1 MRICLPDG
9 WGEHGPSK
17 RVDIRSATRRRPP
30 HRPWKPASA
39 WAVLAAADCSLSSS
53 LAPYQRHRARKR
65 LGAGLANI
73 LANLSERARRRT
85 FYAHPADVVRIVSE
99 PGAVRTAASAAE
111 ELGIDLVGDGPA
123 EAYVRQSLFNRI
135 ASAYHI
141 EERAERPNMVLRIV
155 ADADWPFPEGTVTA
169 PRGRRRRGPP
179 RIPRPEIPTSRVHP
193 PANKVSPRTPKMRA
207 RLGLLI
213 GLWRNRPV
221 VGSEPWGGL
230 RSVAGCSLP
239 AARTGYRLRGWP
251 NGGL

>member
-1 MRICLPDG
+1 MTVVGVSEAAQRLRVSPRRVRQMISDEDLPAR
-9 WGEHGPSK
+9 
-17 RVDIRSATRRRPP
+17 RVGRAWAIEEGDIRSATRRRPP

-169 PRGRRRRGPP
+169 PRAVAAVDLLESHDQR
-179 RIPRPEIPTSRVHP
+179 SQ
-193 PANKVSPRTPKMRA
+193 RA
-207 RLGLLI
+207 GSTLLQ
-213 GLWRNRPV
+213 
-221 VGSEPWGGL
+221 
-230 RSVAGCSLP
+230 
-239 AARTGYRLRGWP
+239 TK
-251 NGGL
+251 